1 MVGTYGSRKPFES
14 YGIDSN
20 AWGWTRS
27 VTPVTACDGG
37 MDRVV
42 WGTQEV
48 VLGELAEEVSL
59 ER

>member
-1 MVGTYGSRKPFES
+1 MDLGSHS
-14 YGIDSN
+14 SAMALTIMHGD

-37 MDRVV
+37 ADRVV

-48 VLGELAEEVSL
+48 VLGELAKEVGP
-59 ER
+59 EG